1 MIKTTANKETLLCL
15 NSKEVE
21 FEIKQSEESVI
32 RLLTRERQR
41 GEQKNLGSLFVD
53 VKACSSQ
60 THSKT
65 TSGILY
71 NVLSFISVIE
81 TNWSCSLTYLQA
93 WLHAN
98 VVGPE
103 GVSVYLIGHTDFEN
117 ETEEI
122 YLQTWLRANVV
133 GLEGVSVNLVGD
145 MDFENESEP
154 VLFLP
159 FK

>member
-1 MIKTTANKETLLCL
+1 M
-15 NSKEVE
+15 
-21 FEIKQSEESVI
+21 I

-41 GEQKNLGSLFVD
+41 GERKNLGSLFVD

-65 TSGILY
+65 TSDILY
-71 NVLSFISVIE
+71 NVLLFISVIE

-103 GVSVYLIGHTDFEN
+103 GVSVYLVGHTDFEN

-122 YLQTWLRANVV
+122 YKLDFVQTLLDLRVFLWIKSATWILKTN
-133 GLEGVSVNLVGD
+133 LNHYFSCHSNKIKLYNLDREFVNT
-145 MDFENESEP
+145 FFTFY
-154 VLFLP
+154 LF
-159 FK
+159 FFNFDREIF